1 MTDRHIA
8 ARLLPGHSVV
18 GVLAS
23 ASLPLML
30 VINRLDSIA
39 LGVLAITGL
48 AIGFAS
54 GFRDR
59 IDRPMLLLGGTLAL
73 LLAAPLL
80 SYAVGLQDDL
90 GFRVLGR
97 YLRFL
102 LLIPA
107 ALALRECR
115 LSERDLRWGM
125 TIGTFGLAVYLIAQA
140 VLGHTGRVQG
150 ATGAPIVFGDIGAGS
165 AVFAAAMWL
174 YVPTPKRRH
183 IAIAVLLL
191 FIGVAAAAESGTRS
205 AFGVLLLVG
214 TLVALIEAMRGRYRS
229 LMMTG
234 ASLLLLAAATI
245 WVVASTALFTRISDL
260 KESRGVAA
268 YVFDPPP
275 RDLIDARC
283 PNDRRVLDSLL
294 PHVGHPAWVRLSV
307 SPVPTDAQG
316 AVARAG
322 CGWGYWITAR
332 NFSEKRNGWIWWHP
346 ELPPPS
352 VSEPISAGTLVRGC
366 GVAHIAG
373 LHDQRH
379 YCHRDGGEVQF
390 KGKLPSPPISVLSF
404 GRDNAID
411 FIPLQLQRGG
421 IYYASFGLGSAYMRI
436 AMWESAWHA
445 FLEKPWIGGGPGW
458 FRAATR
464 RDIALR
470 KVSPTIWG
478 YDHPHNEYLFIA
490 TSSGILGLVS
500 LVMFVWLAWRET
512 VRWQLRN
519 VALAFRIT
527 FIVVGLLC
535 VAESLFIHSLAISW
549 LVIFTAVAAS
559 AGGPYGRTATGAR
572 TQGCAA
578 VETGD
583 GAFDQSAT
591 PRHLE
596 GRRGNRSQLHRLTYG
611 KRR

>member
-1 MTDRHIA
+1 MDG
-8 ARLLPGHSVV
+8 RLLSAYSVV

-30 VINRLDSIA
+30 VIDRLDSIA
-39 LGVLAITGL
+39 LGTLAIVGL
-48 AIGFAS
+48 VIGFAL
-54 GFRDR
+54 GFRER
-59 IDRPMLLLGGTLAL
+59 IDRPMLLLGGVLAL

-80 SYAVGLQDDL
+80 SYVVGPQGDL

-102 LLIPA
+102 LFIPA
-107 ALALRECR
+107 ALALRTCR
-115 LSERDLRWGM
+115 LSEQDLRWGL
-125 TIGTFGLAVYLIAQA
+125 TIGLFGLAVYLITQA

-150 ATGAPIVFGDIGAGS
+150 ATGAPIVFGDIGASS
-165 AVFAAAMWL
+165 AVFAGAMWL

-191 FIGVAAAAESGTRS
+191 FTGAAAAAESGTRS

-214 TLVALIEAMRGRYRS
+214 ILVALIEAMRGRYRS

-234 ASLLLLAAATI
+234 ASLLILAAATI
-245 WVVASTALFTRISDL
+245 WVVASTTLLTRISDL
-260 KESRGVAA
+260 KESRGVVA

-275 RDLIDARC
+275 STLIDARC
-283 PNDRRVLDSLL
+283 PNERRLLDSLL
-294 PHVGHPAWVRLSV
+294 SHVGHPAWVQLSV

-322 CGWGYWITAR
+322 CRWGYWITAR
-332 NFSEKRNGWIWWHP
+332 NISDKKNGWIWWHP
-346 ELPPPS
+346 ELPPVS

-379 YCHRDGGEVQF
+379 YCYRETGKVQF
-390 KGKLPSPPISVLSF
+390 KGKLPSPPTSVLTF
-404 GRDNAID
+404 GRGNAID

-421 IYYASFGLGSAYMRI
+421 IYYASFGLGSAYMRL

-464 RDIALR
+464 RGIALR

-512 VRWQLRN
+512 NRWRLRN

-549 LVIFTAVAAS
+549 LVIFAAVATS
-559 AGGPYGRTATGAR
+559 AGGPHGRTATGAR
-572 TQGCAA
+572 TQGCAT
-578 VETGD
+578 VETEQ
-583 GAFDQSAT
+583 GAFDESAT
-591 PRHLE
+591 PRHPK
-596 GRRGNRSQLHRLTYG
+596 G
-611 KRR
+611 KRG